1 MEIQKYY
8 TATDG
13 MIFKRKIDG
22 VIVGSSLYLGKFID
36 GSVDVIENYEEVVDE
51 EYQKRMEERKNIRK
65 ELEKKRDE
73 MMSEGVMRVRN
84 LSANIQDKEN
94 NK

>member
-8 TATDG
+8 TATGG
-13 MIFKRKIDG
+13 MTYKRKIDG

-51 EYQKRMEERKNIRK
+51 EYQKRMEEQKNIRK

-73 MMSEGVMRVRN
+73 IMSGGVMRVRN
-84 LSANIQDKEN
+84 LMCNIQDKEN
-94 NK
+94 KK

>member
-1 MEIQKYY
+1 MEERQRYY
-8 TATDG
+8 SASEG
-13 MIFKRKIDG
+13 MTYKRKIDG
-22 VIVGSSLYLGKFID
+22 VVVGSSLYLGKFID

-51 EYQKRMEERKNIRK
+51 EYQKRMEEHKNIMK

-84 LSANIQDKEN
+84 FMYKYSR
-94 NK
+94 